1 MAYQTL
7 LSVGQ
12 TLVVAQ
18 QGRQTE
24 VTLTTLKFG
33 QHQTQQMSVTT
44 GNWVAPPVL
53 FKTSSAGWILRIDT
67 QKNQSFIHIQ
77 ANGIRVLSET
87 PLLKNVDII
96 RLEEIPDFEPVY
108 TSPMETDNFEERFN
122 LMRNFTRHVNRSV
135 NIPSRFCPNCGNS
148 VKVMDRFCSHCGQA
162 LQQNPA

>member
-18 QGRQTE
+18 QGRQTS
-24 VTLTTLKFG
+24 VNLTTMQFG

-44 GNWVAPPVL
+44 GYWTAPPAL

-67 QKNQSFIHIQ
+67 QQDQHFIHIQ
-77 ANGIRVLSET
+77 ANGIRVLAET

-96 RLEEIPDFEPVY
+96 RLEEVPDFEPVH
-108 TSPMETDNFEERFN
+108 TSPMEMGNFGERFN
-122 LMRNFTRHVNRSV
+122 LLRNFTRQVNRSV
-135 NIPSRFCPNCGNS
+135 NIPAQFCPNCGS
-148 VKVMDRFCSHCGQA
+148 GVKRMDRFCSHCGEA